1 MYFLEM
7 DILNISQ
14 IIPLPIQCAEVC
26 GGIFKTPTLLQMHN
40 GIELSRGKSKTY
52 DCVFYSVPSSW
63 V

>member
-1 MYFLEM
+1 M

-40 GIELSRGKSKTY
+40 GIEVEENPKHMI
-52 DCVFYSVPSSW
+52 VFSIVFLHYGCDLFAR
-63 V
+63 